1 MSCCDIENCNLLSHC
16 VASLSAANAA
26 SNGGQEDTNVE
37 VEFESA
43 SSEHLHLIVK
53 FLNNWKQRRCL
64 CLIRRSG
71 HHSLIAILLMLTT
84 KSLVEEIEKLCAIFL
99 SLADGVQTPAS
110 SFVAA
115 ASDDTTGGGTGAGQS
130 SNSSESTSQRITER
144 REETSCDDLTAKVV
158 SRPC

>member
-26 SNGGQEDTNVE
+26 SNGGQDDTNVE

-71 HHSLIAILLMLTT
+71 HHSLIAILFMLTT

-99 SLADGVQTPAS
+99 SLADNVQS
-110 SFVAA
+110 STSVVP
-115 ASDDTTGGGTGAGQS
+115 ASDDSVVTPLP
-130 SNSSESTSQRITER
+130 STSSHKTEK
-144 REETSCDDLTAKVV
+144 REDSSCEELTSKTV
-158 SRPC
+158 SRPCKLLF